1 MSRAETDARRKKV
14 TRRRKDGPG
23 AFAEC
28 PGPDTRKPE
37 FFAEC
42 QILDTQQR
50 LVQNVQMLASLPSV
64 TTQTLGKEVILV
76 PECTD
81 FSHVSSLPRVFTLTL
96 SKISLCR
103 V

>member
-1 MSRAETDARRKKV
+1 MLGEKKV

-64 TTQTLGKEVILV
+64 TAQTRVKEAILV

-81 FSHVSSLPRVFTLTL
+81 FGHVSYLPSVFTLAL
-96 SKISLCR
+96 GKKPLCR